1 MNSIISVLLIIVT
14 LIRLCKLEEN
24 RKQTPR
30 TLKKQI
36 CNEIT
41 DFDAFKRYDGAI
53 FGNQYRY
60 LFCKVVLSEKFSEIF
75 EIIEIICR
83 IFKIFKSY

>member
-14 LIRLCKLEEN
+14 LIRLCKLEEK

-36 CNEIT
+36 CNEIP
-41 DFDAFKRYDGAI
+41 DFDAFKRYVGAI
-53 FGNQYRY
+53 FGQMTFTLLINIGIYFARLSYPTNIRKY
-60 LFCKVVLSEKFSEIF
+60 LKLSK
-75 EIIEIICR
+75 
-83 IFKIFKSY
+83 